1 MSMGFSGLQT
11 CQQWTPVTA
20 PEGREQMWRGSACS
34 VGTADAG
41 REPRRARAATTF
53 ALHVGWR
60 IRMRK
65 LHLASAIRHPR
76 SPRSYDR
83 LV

>member
-53 ALHVGWR
+53 LHTIQYG
-60 IRMRK
+60 
-65 LHLASAIRHPR
+65 
-76 SPRSYDR
+76 
-83 LV
+83 